1 MYINNHITLSN
12 HVFYPTISKIF
23 HNRRSGR
30 KLRARVL
37 IPHSYLH
44 LVKGRPAS
52 GFKSGVVGG
61 HLTDLKTVTGFS
73 TYLLN
78 RPILY
83 LKQLIE
89 LKKQNY
95 FQERTV
101 HRTDVVASNKKTKSN
116 C

>member
-1 MYINNHITLSN
+1 MGNTYQVYLNNHITLSN

-30 KLRARVL
+30 NPGARVL

-44 LVKGRPAS
+44 LVKGRLLA
-52 GFKSGVVGG
+52 
-61 HLTDLKTVTGFS
+61 DLKTVTGFS
-73 TYLLN
+73 TYLPN

-89 LKKQNY
+89 LKKLNY

-116 C
+116 S